1 MPQKVHPLPT
11 IQHVPIVQLVLDVAT
26 RNPGTRPNETFT
38 YVDLSAV
45 DQERK
50 AIASARVLVG
60 SEAPSRARQV
70 ICADDV
76 LVSTVR
82 PNLNGVAAVHE
93 DYDGAI
99 ASTGFCVLRPNKKLL
114 DPAFLFQWVQSPIFI
129 SDMVRKATGASYPAV
144 SDRIVQQS
152 LIPLPPLPEQ
162 RRIAAILDQADALR
176 AKRRKALAKVDEMAQ
191 AIFLEMFGDPQ
202 DNAKKWQTSFC
213 SELCQRINVGVV
225 IKPASHYCDAGVP
238 AIRGTNIKPNGIDLT
253 DLVYFSKQDSDGPL
267 SKSRLCTGD
276 LVIVRTGQP
285 GLAAIVPPELNGA
298 NAIDVII
305 VTPKTEHISP
315 VFMRELLNSDGGKR
329 MILKHSRGQ
338 VQQHFNVGSLSSAEL
353 IVPPIGL
360 QEQFES
366 RIRSVS
372 KLRLTSL
379 TSLEE
384 YNSLFASLQNR
395 AFSGAL

>member
-1 MPQKVHPLPT
+1 MIDQLKK
-11 IQHVPIVQLVLDVAT
+11 IQDFCKIGS
-26 RNPGTRPNETFT
+26 GTT
-38 YVDLSAV
+38 
-45 DQERK
+45 
-50 AIASARVLVG
+50 
-60 SEAPSRARQV
+60 PSRQKGNDYYGGSIPWVKSGELRETIIELTEESVTDQALRDTSLTRVPRGALLVAMYGATVGRVGILGIEATTNQAVCHIIPDSSQADSRYLFHALQNCTSEFLNMAVGGAQPNISQQV
-70 ICADDV
+70 V
-76 LVSTVR
+76 KNT
-82 PNLNGVAAVHE
+82 
-93 DYDGAI
+93 
-99 ASTGFCVLRPNKKLL
+99 K
-114 DPAFLFQWVQSPIFI
+114 IF
-129 SDMVRKATGASYPAV
+129 
-144 SDRIVQQS
+144 
-152 LIPLPPLPEQ
+152 LPPLPEQ

-315 VFMRELLNSDGGKR
+315 VFMRELLNSDGGKQ

-366 RIRSVS
+366 RVRSVS